1 MKKYL
6 TFTNILILALAGL
19 IIFSIVTC
27 NGKKKLKTD
36 VENLEKVKN
45 ENAAL
50 LKELEFL
57 SIETSTTE
65 ENAPVGEILKPG
77 EPISGNSQQVIKTEK
92 ELTRILAVNASLL
105 KQLEEAEK
113 NNRDVLLKLQK
124 DGSVIV
130 ETVPIEEALPIV
142 KTENRDTG
150 EYYIHHS
157 ILHSRGDLLYRF
169 SKVDVFPRIIQTN
182 VPEILIEDKTKHNF
196 LGLNIE
202 ATTPDPFKLDETEIP
217 ISILYI
223 KKNIGFNGGLTFDNR
238 FKGVE
243 RYQVG
248 VIFGARW

>member
-6 TFTNILILALAGL
+6 TFTNILVLALAGL

-36 VENLEKVKN
+36 VENLEKVKT

-50 LKELEFL
+50 LAQLESM
-57 SIETSTTE
+57 SIESATIE
-65 ENAPVGEILKPG
+65 ENAPVGDILKPG
-77 EPISGNSQQVIKTEK
+77 EPISSNSQQVIKTEK

-130 ETVPIEEALPIV
+130 ETVPIEQALPIV
-142 KTENRDTG
+142 ETENRDTG

-157 ILHSRGDLLYRF
+157 IIHSRGDLLYRF
-169 SKVDVFPRIIQTN
+169 SKVDVFPRIIQTT

-196 LGLNIE
+196 LGVQFGAVSPNPVDI
-202 ATTPDPFKLDETEIP
+202 DELQIP
-217 ISILYI
+217 VSLVYL
-223 KKNIGFNGGLTFDNR
+223 KKNFGATGGVLFDDR
-238 FKGVE
+238 FKGVTGF
-243 RYQVG
+243 QAT
-248 VIFGARW
+248 VIAGIKW